1 VEVRTFAGSL
11 SPASSGSTGRPVL
24 GPPNEKEQSM
34 KRLAAIAVIAIV
46 AAFPTAAFAGQPDN
60 AECFGVGAS
69 QLAQSSTGAM
79 GSHSS
84 SFDEPRL
91 GIGNVAELFTG
102 TKQPGNLG
110 VALGAD
116 C

>member
-1 VEVRTFAGSL
+1 
-11 SPASSGSTGRPVL
+11 
-24 GPPNEKEQSM
+24 M
-34 KRLAAIAVIAIV
+34 KRIGLIAVLAIAAI
-46 AAFPTAAFAGQPDN
+46 FPTAALAAQPDN
-60 AECFGVGAS
+60 ANCFGAGAS

-79 GSHSS
+79 GAHSS

-102 TKQPGNLG
+102 TKQPGTLG
-110 VALGAD
+110 VVLGAD

>member
-1 VEVRTFAGSL
+1 MVLAETPVERSGGDSKERT
-11 SPASSGSTGRPVL
+11 
-24 GPPNEKEQSM
+24 M
-34 KRLAAIAVIAIV
+34 KRLALIAVVAIA
-46 AAFPTAAFAGQPDN
+46 AAFPAAALAAPPEGPN
-60 AECFGVGAS
+60 CFGAGAS

-79 GSHSS
+79 GAHSS

-102 TKQPGNLG
+102 TKQPGQLG